1 MILANKIIGETPLEL
16 IKRVAN
22 NGQKTTYAG
31 RLDPMASGLMVLLQD
46 NEVIDKNKYLSLD
59 KQYDLKILFGL
70 STDSYDTLGIIT
82 NQDLNSNILESDI
95 KKVIKDYKKSYSQT
109 YPPYSS
115 KTVKSKPLWWW
126 AKNNKLNQI
135 EIPTK
140 NVVIKQID
148 ITNIYKIK
156 ISTLVKDILN
166 NISKVKGDF
175 RQEDIIS
182 QWKELQKNNQDK
194 LMTVA
199 TLIISCTSGTYM
211 RSIANQVGKD
221 LGIPALALKINRTK
235 IGKYTI

>member
-1 MILANKIIGETPLEL
+1 
-16 IKRVAN
+16 
-22 NGQKTTYAG
+22 
-31 RLDPMASGLMVLLQD
+31 MASGLMVLLQD

>member
-156 ISTLVKDILN
+156 IPTLVKDILN
-166 NISKVKGDF
+166 NISKV
-175 RQEDIIS
+175 IV
-182 QWKELQKNNQDK
+182 N
-194 LMTVA
+194 
-199 TLIISCTSGTYM
+199 
-211 RSIANQVGKD
+211 SIN
-221 LGIPALALKINRTK
+221 IRP
-235 IGKYTI
+235 

>member
-166 NISKVKGDF
+166 NISKVKGDV